1 MRRDE
6 VTMEEKRVVLIAHD
20 AMKDD
25 VVEWA
30 ASNKETLKDFKI
42 YATEGTGREI
52 IQKVGL
58 PVTLLLAGP
67 QGGDAQV
74 GAMIAEAKVDFAVF
88 LWDPLTSQ
96 PHDVDVKALLRL
108 AVLHDIPIACNRS
121 TADFLVSSP
130 LLRDLERYRQDRR
143 KTIHRTIST
152 GAG

>member
-1 MRRDE
+1 MK
-6 VTMEEKRVVLIAHD
+6 EKRIVLIAHD
-20 AMKDD
+20 AKKNDM
-25 VVEWA
+25 VEWA
-30 ASNKETLKDFKI
+30 ASNKEILKHFKI

-52 IQKVGL
+52 MQRVGL
-58 PVTLLLAGP
+58 DITLLLAGP

-74 GAMIAEAKVDFAVF
+74 GAMIAENKVDFAVF

-143 KTIHRTIST
+143 KGVGRSSST